1 VEPERLPVIRQT
13 PGLGGT
19 AQGAGASLR
28 HLGRGVRPCVCNA
41 QHPAAGAGY
50 WGIKAAVHTVR
61 KTPRSAHRP
70 PLARPR
76 SEPPPSAAPL
86 FRVLIGA
93 EQVQRDMAR
102 LADHPAVVRHRRDE
116 ARL

>member
-41 QHPAAGAGY
+41 QHPAA
-50 WGIKAAVHTVR
+50 R
-61 KTPRSAHRP
+61 R
-70 PLARPR
+70 
-76 SEPPPSAAPL
+76 
-86 FRVLIGA
+86 
-93 EQVQRDMAR
+93 R
-102 LADHPAVVRHRRDE
+102 L
-116 ARL
+116 L